1 MTFVIESKKSLK
13 SYIKEFK
20 DEVEAKEWVVN
31 HLDLSLEWIIRLKGK
46 RK

>member
-20 DEVEAKEWVVN
+20 DEAEAKEWVVN